1 MSLHCAANELR
12 NSTVFAMNM
21 FTCNAERETHTH
33 TQSETPKDQNRLLTP
48 KVEHHQM
55 RSTVE
60 IGEGGRGRV
69 KGGADQVD
77 GPLVGDGDGPRALLL
92 LLLLLEPL
100 VPRRRCG
107 GRMRRRR
114 AHGAPR
120 RGRLQVAQHG
130 GFRIEPSLGSWN
142 FTLRGRQ
149 KSRTRRRRRRR
160 RRIADERA
168 EQISYCVCVGSNLRA
183 RYELPKRPIMAHGP
197 MVTLL

>member
-1 MSLHCAANELR
+1 MR
-12 NSTVFAMNM
+12 R
-21 FTCNAERETHTH
+21 ERDTHTH
-33 TQSETPKDQNRLLTP
+33 AVRDAKRPKSFAHPEGGAPPD
-48 KVEHHQM
+48 
-55 RSTVE
+55 E
-60 IGEGGRGRV
+60 IDRGDRRGGEGASE
-69 KGGADQVD
+69 GGADQVD